1 MPQAEEV
8 GIIGQRRFGALFLG
22 ESDLRDLLQ
31 LPESTIILGV
41 KGDFMRQGV
50 IVFVADPSFEPLPEA
65 VEAPMIYAEREITRC
80 SDNPDYVHL
89 HVRWQL

>member
-1 MPQAEEV
+1 VTQAEEV

-31 LPESTIILGV
+31 LPESTIVMGV
-41 KGDFMRQGV
+41 QGDFMRQGV
-50 IVFVADPSFEPLPEA
+50 MVFVADPSFEPVPEG
-65 VEAPMIYAEREITRC
+65 VEPPMVFAGREIVRC
-80 SDNPDYVHL
+80 SNNPDYVHL